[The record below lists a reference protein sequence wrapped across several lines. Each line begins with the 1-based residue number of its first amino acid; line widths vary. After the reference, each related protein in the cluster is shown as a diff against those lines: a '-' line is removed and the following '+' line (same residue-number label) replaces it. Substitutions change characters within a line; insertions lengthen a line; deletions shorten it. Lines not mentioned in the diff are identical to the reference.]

1 MPVQFAQPISQFV
14 NPNSVEISQIL
25 RDRYLRS
32 FAAQDELQ
40 QKLLELQTAPFA
52 GDVAARNALI
62 ADTNK
67 KLGEFAERGDYENLT
82 VPIAN
87 VARETSKKFTP
98 LAQNYAAYEKAKQVE
113 QERMLRGDITRAQYD
128 RWLERSKYTYDQASG
143 DYSAYTGVQFD
154 DMGNA
159 IQSSFY
165 THTPIAAAVDVDKE
179 ILTVLNTLE
188 REKTGGSVTSGYD
201 DQGGLIFYVQKEGQI
216 VERVSPERVD
226 AAVREVLNRS
236 NVRSYLDQEA
246 EFQIFDLNDQEL
258 NVLLGQKAQSRNPSI
273 SGLAADA
280 MRGSTGNKR
289 SALKEIM
296 DVENTSKYLT
306 YGRNIVGPGSR
317 YGGGVTRKFEA
328 DFTEAVYGSAQTA
341 PPSAPVNP
349 STNGQPLSV
358 PSAFYDQN
366 EKAITQEKLDQTLK
380 ENRQRATTSVG
391 LIRNNY
397 GKVFDHLMGLAKI
410 TEHQKA
416 RLASKDPEVL
426 NQAYSNIMLQVG
438 RHLQGMTNEQLK
450 DAASKSADPSGALAY
465 LQDQRAQ
472 FNKHQAIIK
481 AGEDFNATVRNDVGL
496 TPDKL
501 IDGALEMYATG
512 YREPVTGTKNPI
524 AVADVP
530 DVLGA
535 QTFVNTVY
543 RMRKALGVDDGLIRR
558 EITSSLSKHYGLD
571 PNEAAELLDKK
582 SNTGIDHTLVRFY
595 EQVRGERSELFN
607 RELGT
612 YSNATLTMK
621 EFVNA
626 PGDRSKNFADSEA
639 VRKAAVGSTTSGM
652 NIAGLTDM
660 QGVTIPN
667 SKITKLAFTTVL
679 QNGAAIP
686 AVSLVLEDSKTPVIV
701 RYEEIFANEEFKNNI
716 LSPKTAD
723 ILGEAYTYTYNNP
736 ASSAKG
742 APAVITR
749 SFPDG
754 VLIAKLYP
762 VVGGNN
768 SFAGYGKVETEFNGK
783 KAEMSF
789 DEFLYYYNT
798 ME

>member
-14 NPNSVEISQIL
+14 NPNSVEISQVL
-25 RDRYLRS
+25 REKYLTS

-52 GDVAARNALI
+52 GDIAARNALI

-113 QERMLRGDITRAQYD
+113 QERMLRGDITREQYD
-128 RWLERSKYTYDQASG
+128 RWLERSKYNYDPTSG
-143 DYSAYTGVQFD
+143 DYSAYNGVQFD
-154 DMGNA
+154 DAGNA

-165 THTPIAAAVDVDKE
+165 NHTPIAAAVDVDKE
-179 ILTVLNTLE
+179 ILDVLNTLE
-188 REKTGGSVTSGYD
+188 REKTGGSVSSGYD
-201 DQGGLIFYVQKEGQI
+201 EQGGLIFYVQREGQI

-226 AAVREVLNRS
+226 AAVKEVLNRS
-236 NVRSYLDQEA
+236 NVRSYLDQES
-246 EFQIFDLNDQEL
+246 EFQVFDLNDQEL
-258 NVLLGQKAQSRNPSI
+258 DLILSNKAQSPNKAIRA
-273 SGLAADA
+273 LALDA
-280 MRGSTGNKR
+280 RGQSTGSKKTTLRNIIE
-289 SALKEIM
+289 A
-296 DVENTSKYLT
+296 ENTSKYIN
-306 YGRNIVGPGSR
+306 YGRSIVGPGSR
-317 YGGGVTRKFEA
+317 YGGGTTRKFDA
-328 DFTEAVYGSAQTA
+328 DFTEALYGSSSATA
-341 PPSAPVNP
+341 PPAPPVNP

-358 PSAFYDQN
+358 PSVFFDPN

-380 ENRQRATTSVG
+380 ANRQLATTSVG

-397 GKVFDHLMGLAKI
+397 GKVFNHLMDIAGVTDA
-410 TEHQKA
+410 QRA
-416 RLASKDPEVL
+416 RLEGKNPE
-426 NQAYSNIMLQVG
+426 AYSNVMLQVG
-438 RHLQGMTNEQLK
+438 RHLQGMTLQQLTE
-450 DAASKSADPSGALAY
+450 AANKSANPSEAFEY
-465 LQDQRAQ
+465 LQAQRAQ

-501 IDGALEMYATG
+501 IDGALEMYASE
-512 YREPVTGTKNPI
+512 YRTPGGTKAPI
-524 AVADVP
+524 AVSEIASNLD
-530 DVLGA
+530 A

-543 RMRKALGVDDGLIRR
+543 RMRKALGVDESLIQR
-558 EITSSLSKHYGLD
+558 EITSSLSRHYGLNANQASALI
-571 PNEAAELLDKK
+571 NERNVNAID
-582 SNTGIDHTLVRFY
+582 NTLATYYDNVR
-595 EQVRGERSELFN
+595 EERLEDFN
-607 RELGT
+607 EKLGT

-626 PGDRSKNFADSEA
+626 PGDRSKNYSDSDA
-639 VRKAAVGSTTSGM
+639 MRKAAEGKTTSGL
-652 NIAGLTDM
+652 NISGLTDL

-667 SKITKLAFTTVL
+667 SKVTKLTFTTVL
-679 QNGAAIP
+679 QDGTAIP
-686 AVSLVLEDSKTPVIV
+686 ALALTLEDSNTPAIV
-701 RYEEIFANEEFKNNI
+701 RYEELFTNEDFKNYI

-742 APAVITR
+742 QPAVITR
-749 SFPDG
+749 NFSDG
-754 VLIAKLYP
+754 TLIAKLYP

-768 SFAGYGKVETEFNGK
+768 SFAGYGKVETDFNGN
-783 KAEMSF
+783 KASMSF
-789 DEFLYYYNT
+789 DQFLYFYNT

>member
-113 QERMLRGDITRAQYD
+113 QERMLRGDITRTQYD

-154 DMGNA
+154 DTGNA

-179 ILTVLNTLE
+179 ILTALNTLE
-188 REKTGGSVTSGYD
+188 REKTGGSVSSGYD
-201 DQGGLIFYVQKEGQI
+201 EQGGLIFYVEREGQI

-258 NVLLGQKAQSRNPSI
+258 SVLLGQKAQSRNQSI
-273 SGLAADA
+273 RGLAADA
-280 MRGSTGNKR
+280 MRGSTGDKR

-317 YGGGVTRKFEA
+317 YGGGVTRRFEA
-328 DFTEAVYGSAQTA
+328 DFTEAVYGSAPTT
-341 PPSAPVNP
+341 PPPAPVNP

-358 PSAFYDQN
+358 PSAFYDTN

-380 ENRQRATTSVG
+380 ENRQLATTSVG
-391 LIRNNY
+391 LIKNNY
-397 GKVFDHLMGLAKI
+397 GKVFDHLMGLAGI
-410 TEHQKA
+410 TEHQRH
-416 RLASKDPEVL
+416 RLAGNDP
-426 NQAYSNIMLQVG
+426 QAYSNIMLQVG
-438 RHLQGMTNEQLK
+438 RQLQGMTNQQLIE
-450 DAASKSADPSGALAY
+450 AASKSADPNGAFTY
-465 LQDQRAQ
+465 LQAQRAQ

-496 TPDKL
+496 TSDKL

-512 YREPVTGTKNPI
+512 YREPSGTKRPI
-524 AVADVP
+524 AVDDVP
-530 DVLGA
+530 DVLNA

-543 RMRKALGVDDGLIRR
+543 RMRKALGVDDGLIRS
-558 EITSSLSKHYGLD
+558 EITSSLSKHYGLNA
-571 PNEAAELLDKK
+571 NEAAQLLNNK
-582 SNTGIDHTLVRFY
+582 NTSGIDQTLVDYY

-607 RELGT
+607 ERLGT

-639 VRKAAVGSTTSGM
+639 MKEAAVGNTTSVM

-660 QGVTIPN
+660 QGVTIPD
-667 SKITKLAFTTVL
+667 SKITRLAFTTVL

-701 RYEEIFANEEFKNNI
+701 RYEEIFTNEGFKNHI

-749 SFPDG
+749 SFSDG
-754 VLIAKLYP
+754 VLIARLYP

-768 SFAGYGKVETEFNGK
+768 SFAGYGKVETEFNGQN
-783 KAEMSF
+783 AEMSF